1 MYMILSLRGNL
12 KFCARGIFFML
23 ANVNFSAKAL
33 LHFITLLPFHV
44 DRGSTVVKALC
55 YKSEGRC
62 FDPRW
67 CHWNFSLT

>member
-1 MYMILSLRGNL
+1 MGSEAIYIGKYIRRIVFFYQFDAQILYFN
-12 KFCARGIFFML
+12 IFI
-23 ANVNFSAKAL
+23 L
-33 LHFITLLPFHV
+33 LLYDG

-62 FDPRW
+62 FDPSW